1 MTALDLSDDR
11 DPAELELVKK
21 LSATLDPKTS
31 ITVKPSQKTIH
42 RLDHQMSIMG
52 DSAEAELSQEIKN

>member
-31 ITVKPSQKTIH
+31 ITVKPNHKTIH